1 MSEEL
6 WEQVIYGRHCVHGTP
21 VGTPGGADLM
31 CGLCEDGLDRW
42 VDDTWTEHR
51 VWWSWLNVDT
61 ATFEGDPL
69 RQVHR
74 RSPNPPGPDE
84 YAWWDDLNARALAEG
99 REILLLGVEAVRQGE
114 WVCPTCDDRKEPC
127 SYHAGEYM
135 GRQHA

>member
-42 VDDTWTEHR
+42 VDDTWTEYR
-51 VWWSWLNVDT
+51 VWSAVLNT
-61 ATFEGDPL
+61 ATGKVSEPGLL
-69 RQVHR
+69 RSGMDCRV
-74 RSPNPPGPDE
+74 SLDE
-84 YAWWDDLNARALAEG
+84 WAFWDDLG
-99 REILLLGVEAVRQGE
+99 RRGMEHDGTILLIGTQKIRQGE